1 MNDGIIVLDPTSE
14 RTPVQRERIA
24 PLTSLAGKTVALLDI
39 SKARGNVFL
48 DRVETLL
55 RETGAAVERF
65 SKPTFP
71 RIAPMDIRQEIAV
84 KCHAVIE
91 ALAD

>member
-1 MNDGIIVLDPTSE
+1 VNDGNIVLDPTSE
-14 RTPVQRERIA
+14 RSPVQRERIA
-24 PLTSLAGKTVALLDI
+24 ALASLAGKTVALLDI

-48 DRVETLL
+48 NRIETLL
-55 RETGAAVERF
+55 RAKGAAVERF
-65 SKPTFP
+65 SKPTFA
-71 RIAPMDIRQEIAV
+71 RVAPVDMRQEIAV